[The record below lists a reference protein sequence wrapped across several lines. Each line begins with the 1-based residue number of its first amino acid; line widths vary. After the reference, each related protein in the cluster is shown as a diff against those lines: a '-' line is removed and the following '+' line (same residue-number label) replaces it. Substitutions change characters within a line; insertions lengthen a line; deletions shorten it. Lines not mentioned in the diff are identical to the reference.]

1 MKKTILMV
9 FLLAAVRPMMAAGQS
24 SFTSEDSVTVFTAGE
39 VVVTGKNDIAREK
52 VSAREIEKLD
62 RKTVTQAVNLLPGV
76 TLGNVGGRNEG
87 MIYVRGF
94 DMRQVPLYLD
104 GVPLYVPYD
113 GYVDPNRF
121 TTFDLSEISVSKGFS
136 SVLYGPNNLGGAINM
151 VSRKPDGKLEG
162 SVKGG
167 ISFAD
172 DALASKFTSIN
183 IGSNQSKW
191 YIQAGGSILDRNFI
205 ALPDSFKPTKDE
217 NGSQRDHSETK
228 DMKGSIR
235 IGYTPNSMDEYSL
248 TFSGLHSTKGIPQY
262 TGDDL
267 TKLNSVLSVGSA
279 SDRKKLKYWGI
290 DAWDKSSL
298 YYIGK
303 TFIGEKSYLK
313 SKAYFD
319 DYYNAFKYYKDET
332 YTSYSDISYYDE
344 HTFGGGVE
352 FGTEINSNDTLKIAL
367 LDKYDRH
374 RETSVTVPLPKTM
387 EDNTFSTAI
396 ENTWAASGNISVI
409 AGIREDFH
417 SVIRADGYNS
427 SSTAIIPFSTRDS
440 KATNYQLA
448 ISGKLD
454 NHQDITAY
462 VAQNTRF
469 PTLKDRYS
477 YKNGTATPNPELQA
491 EHSWNYGLDYSIR
504 PADNLKLYASVYQSR
519 LTDTIQQVSKAV
531 NGLDQMQ
538 NTGKSIFTGAELSAD
553 WTAVKGVKTNLAYSY
568 IKRENKSNPALVFT
582 DVPRNKLSGYL
593 QFLLGKKNWVMV
605 EGEYDSKRYS
615 SSDGKYI
622 AGSFAVANLR
632 ANAGLTDQISIQAS
646 VENLFDRNYQISEGY
661 PEAGKA
667 YVMSAAYAF

>member
-1 MKKTILMV
+1 MKKTILTV
-9 FLLAAVRPMMAAGQS
+9 LLLASVRPAMAAEQS
-24 SFTSEDSVTVFTAGE
+24 AVIGDDSATVFTAGE
-39 VVVTGKNDIAREK
+39 VVVSGKKEIARER

-121 TTFDLSEISVSKGFS
+121 TTFDLSEIFVSKGFS

-151 VSRKPDGKLEG
+151 VSRKPEGKLDG
-162 SVKGG
+162 NVKGG

-183 IGSNQSKW
+183 IGSNQGKW
-191 YIQAGGSILDRNFI
+191 YVQAGGTILDRKFI
-205 ALPDSFKPTKDE
+205 ALSDSFKQTADE
-217 NGSQRDHSETK
+217 NGGQRDHSDTK

-235 IGYTPNSMDEYSL
+235 IGFTPNETDEYSL
-248 TFSGLHSTKGIPQY
+248 SFSALHSTKGIPQY
-262 TGDDL
+262 TGADR
-267 TKLNSVLSVGSA
+267 TRLNSVLSAGSA
-279 SDRKKLKYWGI
+279 SDRNKVKYWGI
-290 DAWDKSSL
+290 EAWDKSSL

-303 TFIGEKSYLK
+303 TLIGEKSYVK
-313 SKAYFD
+313 TKAYFD
-319 DYYNAFKYYKDET
+319 NYYNAFKYYKDVT

-344 HTFGGGVE
+344 KTFGGGVE
-352 FGTEINSNDTLKIAL
+352 FGTEIISNDILKFAL
-367 LDKYDRH
+367 LDKSDKH
-374 RETSVTVPLPKTM
+374 RENSVKVPLPKEM
-387 EDNTFSTAI
+387 EDNTFSAAV
-396 ENTWAASGNISVI
+396 ENTWSASKNISVI
-409 AGIREDFH
+409 AGIRQDFH

-427 SSTAIIPFSTRDS
+427 SSTATIPFPTRDS
-440 KATNYQLA
+440 QATNYQLA

-454 NHQDITAY
+454 DLQDITAY

-477 YKNGTATPNPELQA
+477 YKNFTATPNPELQP

-504 PADNLKLYASVYQSR
+504 PSGNLRLFASVYQSR

-538 NTGKSIFTGAELSAD
+538 NTGKSTFTGAEVAAD
-553 WTAVKGVKTNLAYSY
+553 WTAMKGLKTNLSYSY
-568 IKRENKSNPALVFT
+568 IKRENESNPAILFT

-593 QFLLGKKNWVMV
+593 QFLLGKKNWVML
-605 EGEYDSKRYS
+605 EGEYDSKRNS

-622 AGSFAVANLR
+622 AGSFAVANIR
-632 ANAGLTDQISIQAS
+632 ASAGLTGQISIQAS

-661 PEAGKA
+661 PEAGRA
-667 YVMSAAYAF
+667 YVMSVAYAF